1 MRDKKAY
8 DKARYKANKEKIL
21 ARHKVWYAKNK
32 EKHRAITKAYYEA
45 NKEEINAYN
54 KDFYNANKEK
64 ILAQRKVYREANKEK
79 RKAQVKAWEE
89 ANRDK
94 VNAKLAKRRASKLNR
109 TPGWLTEEDL
119 GKIKEFYKEAQKRKE
134 ETGEEWHVDH
144 IIPLQGENIS
154 GLHVPD
160 NLQVIRAKD
169 NLSKANRY
177 TI

>member
-1 MRDKKAY
+1 MQDKKAY

-21 ARHKVWYAKNK
+21 ARNKAWYAENK
-32 EKHRAITKAYYEA
+32 EKHGAITKAWREDNKERHATKNKAYYEA
-45 NKEEINAYN
+45 NKE
-54 KDFYNANKEK
+54 K
-64 ILAQRKVYREANKEK
+64 IKAQCKVYREANKEK
-79 RKAQVKAWEE
+79 RKAQTKAWEE

-109 TPGWLTEEDL
+109 TPGWLTKEDL

>member
-1 MRDKKAY
+1 MAYKNPEDEKA
-8 DKARYKANKEKIL
+8 
-21 ARHKVWYAKNK
+21 W
-32 EKHRAITKAYYEA
+32 
-45 NKEEINAYN
+45 
-54 KDFYNANKEK
+54 
-64 ILAQRKVYREANKEK
+64 REANKEK
-79 RKAQVKAWEE
+79 LKAYKKAWHEANREIRNAKNKAWRE

-94 VNAKLAKRRASKLNR
+94 EKARAKARYEADKEKSHARVKAWYEANRGKLNAKIAKRKAAKKHR
-109 TPGWLTEEDL
+109 TPGWLTKEDL

>member
-1 MRDKKAY
+1 MPYKNPEDAAAWREANKEKTKARVKAWQQTNKEKLKAY
-8 DKARYKANKEKIL
+8 DKARY
-21 ARHKVWYAKNK
+21 
-32 EKHRAITKAYYEA
+32 
-45 NKEEINAYN
+45 
-54 KDFYNANKEK
+54 
-64 ILAQRKVYREANKEK
+64 EANKEK
-79 RKAQVKAWEE
+79 RKAQTKEWQQ
-89 ANRDK
+89 ANKDK
-94 VNAKLAKRRASKLNR
+94 VNAKFAKRHAAKLNR

-160 NLQVIRAKD
+160 NLQLLRAKE
-169 NLSKANRY
+169 NTSKANRY

>member
-1 MRDKKAY
+1 MPYKNPEDKKAHT
-8 DKARYKANKEKIL
+8 KAWRQAN
-21 ARHKVWYAKNK
+21 R
-32 EKHRAITKAYYEA
+32 EKHRASTKAWYEA
-45 NKEEINAYN
+45 NKEEKLAKN
-54 KDFYNANKEK
+54 KAW
-64 ILAQRKVYREANKEK
+64 
-79 RKAQVKAWEE
+79 AQVNK
-89 ANRDK
+89 DK
-94 VNAKLAKRRASKLNR
+94 VNAFAAKRRAARINR
-109 TPGWLTEEDL
+109 TPSWLTKEDL
-119 GKIKEFYKEAQKRKE
+119 GKIKELYKEAQKLRE

>member
-1 MRDKKAY
+1 MRAY
-8 DKARYKANKEKIL
+8 RKANREKLNTQLKEW
-21 ARHKVWYAKNK
+21 RSTRMEKV
-32 EKHRAITKAYYEA
+32 RADNRAWYEA
-45 NKEEINAYN
+45 NKENRRLSYRASN
-54 KDFYNANKEK
+54 KAW
-64 ILAQRKVYREANKEK
+64 AEANK
-79 RKAQVKAWEE
+79 
-89 ANRDK
+89 DK
-94 VNAKLAKRRASKLNR
+94 LNAKHAKRRAAKLNR
-109 TPGWLTEEDL
+109 TPSWLTKEDL
-119 GKIKEFYKEAQKRKE
+119 GKIKELYKEAQKLRE